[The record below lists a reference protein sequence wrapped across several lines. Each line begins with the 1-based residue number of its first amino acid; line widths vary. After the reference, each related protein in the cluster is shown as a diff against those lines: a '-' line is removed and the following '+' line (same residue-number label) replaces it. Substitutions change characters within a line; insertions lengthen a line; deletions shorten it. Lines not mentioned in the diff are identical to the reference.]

1 MDKTK
6 RGGAQESEAT
16 KSKKARDRSSD
27 GGAAGKSS
35 ALSRSGPAGA
45 RGSGAAAATK
55 MASMDLPEAERDET
69 NKLLSNQQIV
79 EKILSLQKLA
89 LENASY
95 FA

>member
-1 MDKTK
+1 MDKSKGETN
-6 RGGAQESEAT
+6 
-16 KSKKARDRSSD
+16 KSKKPRDSSN
-27 GGAAGKSS
+27 GAAAGKSS
-35 ALSRSGPAGA
+35 ALSRSGPAGTK
-45 RGSGAAAATK
+45 STVK
-55 MASMDLPEAERDET
+55 MADINLPEGERDDT